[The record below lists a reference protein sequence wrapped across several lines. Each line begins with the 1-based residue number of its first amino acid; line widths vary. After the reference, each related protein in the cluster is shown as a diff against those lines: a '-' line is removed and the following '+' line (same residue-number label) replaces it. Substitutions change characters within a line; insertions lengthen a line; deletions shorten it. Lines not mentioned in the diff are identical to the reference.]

1 MTNGGIAQVAVALKI
16 CGVTRPDDLALCQ
29 SLGVDAVG
37 INLWPASSRGMSMPA
52 AQRLVEAVPRST
64 TLRVGVFVDATPE
77 QVALAHAQLQLD
89 AVQLHGDGAITPF
102 AALGIP
108 YVWVVRG
115 TPELATLR
123 IPTPAP
129 TWVVLDAHVA
139 GYGGQGERT
148 DWTWA
153 AQAVRALAPVPVWLA
168 GGITPD
174 NAQRAIATVRPAG
187 LDVATGSEH
196 TPGNKDPAKIEA
208 LLRACGR

>member
-1 MTNGGIAQVAVALKI
+1 MAQPRVALKI

-37 INLWPASSRGMSMPA
+37 LNLWPASSRGMSMPA
-52 AQRLVEAVPRST
+52 AKRLVEAVPRGT

-89 AVQLHGDGAITPF
+89 AVQLHGDAAVAPF

-123 IPTPAP
+123 VPKPAP
-129 TWVVLDAHVA
+129 TWVVLDAHVS

-153 AQAVRALAPVPVWLA
+153 AHAVRALAPLPVWLA
-168 GGITPD
+168 GGITPV
-174 NAQRAIATVRPAG
+174 NAREAIAEVGPAG

-196 TPGNKDPAKIEA
+196 APGEKDREKIEA